1 MTRVAVAE
9 PVRDGSARILIVGS
23 VLLAALVIAVW
34 LKPAFLGRVET
45 AWFDALQ
52 RLSPRQIDA
61 LPVVIVAVDD
71 RSIAAMGQWP
81 WPRTVLAAIIEN
93 IATAGP
99 AAIGIDVLMAEPDR
113 LSPSNDAALAR
124 SLARV
129 PAVLALVGTR
139 QPTFDVLRAP
149 PVLVRNERPAPDWT
163 VDLPRFSGVVGSLDE
178 LDRTAQGH
186 GLISVAANDGVVRR
200 VPLLFD
206 VGGTLAPALALELVR
221 VAQRASAIRVT
232 AHGSVVR
239 EIQIDAWRTRT
250 ENDGGVRIY
259 YSHRDARRFVS
270 AIDVLNRTA
279 AEELFNRKLVLIG
292 ATGIGL
298 VDEQGTPLEPMPGI
312 EVQAQLLENLFGA
325 TLLSRPD
332 WAPTAELA
340 GLIALGVMLIYAVP
354 RWTQRDAAL
363 LAFGAI
369 AFPLVVAWGAFRWQ
383 RWLIDAAT
391 PSLALVLLFG
401 TLIVLT
407 LREATVRMIRLER
420 AMRREREQAA
430 RMAGELQAAQRIQA
444 GMLPSADL
452 LRGDPRVDLAAT
464 MTPAR
469 EVGGDLYDFY
479 LLDGQRLFLLV
490 GDVSGKGLSASIFMA
505 VSKALCKSVVL
516 RSDHADVGALMSAAN
531 LEVSRDNSD
540 SLFVTAFAAILDLDT
555 GDLEYCNAGHE
566 DPFIANATGV
576 LERISEGGGPP
587 LCALDAFDYQSERLQ
602 LARGQWLCCF
612 TDGGVDECNDAG
624 ERYGLARFEASLT
637 NALSTSRTAREVVD
651 RIRGDI
657 EAFVG
662 RAEPADDLTVFALRW
677 NGPPGAT
684 VATQ

>member
-1 MTRVAVAE
+1 MTRARVAD
-9 PVRDGSARILIVGS
+9 PVRDGSAGVRIVGS
-23 VLLAALVIAVW
+23 VLLAALAFVVW
-34 LKPAFLGRVET
+34 LKPTFLARVET

-52 RLSPRQIDA
+52 RLSPRQVDA

-93 IATAGP
+93 VATASP
-99 AAIGIDVLMAEPDR
+99 AAIGIDVLMPEPDR

-124 SLARV
+124 SLARM

-149 PVLVRNERPAPDWT
+149 PVLVRNERPSPDWT
-163 VDLPRFSGVVGSLDE
+163 VDLPRFTGVVGSLDE

-186 GLISVAANDGVVRR
+186 GLISVTANDGVVRR

-206 VGGTLAPALALELVR
+206 VGGTLAPALALELIR
-221 VAQRASAIRVT
+221 VAQRANAIRVS
-232 AHGSVVR
+232 AHGSVVT

-250 ENDGGVRIY
+250 ENDGSVRIY
-259 YSHRDARRFVS
+259 YAHRDARRFVS

-298 VDEQGTPLEPMPGI
+298 VDEQSTPLEPMPGI

-325 TLLSRPD
+325 TLLFRPD
-332 WAPTAELA
+332 WAPAAELA
-340 GLIALGVMLIYAVP
+340 WLIALGAMLIYAVP
-354 RWTQRDAAL
+354 RWTPRDAAL
-363 LAFGAI
+363 LAVGAI
-369 AFPLVVAWGAFRWQ
+369 AFPLLVAWGAFRSH

-391 PSLALVLLFG
+391 PSLAIVLLFG

-407 LREATVRMIRLER
+407 LREATLRMIRLER

-430 RMAGELQAAQRIQA
+430 RMAGELEAAQRIQA
-444 GMLPSADL
+444 GMLPRADL
-452 LRGDPRVDLAAT
+452 LHGDARIDLAAT

-479 LLDGQRLFLLV
+479 LLDGRRLFLLV

-516 RSDHADVGALMSAAN
+516 RSDNADVGTLMSAAN
-531 LEVSRDNSD
+531 VEVSRDNSD

-555 GDLEYCNAGHE
+555 GELEYCNAGHE
-566 DPFIANATGV
+566 DPFIANAGV
-576 LERISEGGGPP
+576 LERVSEGGGPP
-587 LCALDAFDYQSERLQ
+587 LCALDAFDYPSERLQ
-602 LARGQWLCCF
+602 LARGQWVCCF
-612 TDGGVDECNDAG
+612 TDGVVDECNDAG
-624 ERYGLARFEASLT
+624 ERYGLPRFEASLT
-637 NALSTSRTAREVVD
+637 NALSTSNTARELVD

-662 RAEPADDLTVFALRW
+662 RAEPADDMTILVLRW
-677 NGPPGAT
+677 NGRAADGTA
-684 VATQ
+684 